1 MLLDDLAIFGAPA
14 GFDKPLHVG
23 RPNVGN
29 RERLLARINDI
40 IDRRWLTNGG
50 PCVQEFE
57 SRIAELVGVEHCV
70 AMCNATVALEIVIR
84 ALGMSGEVIVPSFT
98 FVATPHALQ
107 WQEITPVF
115 CDIDPRTHNL
125 DPEKLERLITPRT
138 TGIIGVHVW
147 GRACAIDALSEIA
160 GRRGL
165 RLLFDSAHALGCS
178 YQGRMIG
185 GFGDAEVFSFHATKF
200 LNSLEGGAVVTN
212 DKELARKM
220 RLMKNFG
227 FTHYDH
233 TDYIGTNGK
242 MNEMSAAMGVTNLE
256 SIDEFI
262 AVNRRNYEQYRREL
276 TGVPGIRM
284 LAYDEREKCNYQ
296 YIVLEVS
303 DSVTELSRD
312 DLQKV
317 LWAENVLARRYFYPG
332 CHRMAPYLSIFPEAG
347 HQLPETEKLTQSV
360 LTLPTGTD
368 VGPEEIAKICQIIS
382 LATAHGK
389 QVHEAVQ
396 QNAFSSGPPG
406 RVKAASPAPL
416 V

>member
-57 SRIAELVGVEHCV
+57 RRIAELVGVEHCV

-125 DPEKLERLITPRT
+125 DPEKLEPLITPRT

-276 TGVPGIRM
+276 TGVRGIRM

-396 QNAFSSGPPG
+396 QNAFNSGPPG